1 MNIKDLNSEYGHIQE
16 IIVQNFSP
24 KEGIVMEK
32 FPPPTFVDMLKTVA
46 ISRLIFG
53 KDMNIQIP
61 PNLNYSNYSL
71 YLLAGINDL
80 GGVSPLTIDFVNPEC
95 PWPQVNSMTDEVENL
110 GFELRERLP
119 VYPEFINE
127 EFIDS
132 KVLKLINNHIDETG
146 FVPKENS

>member
-1 MNIKDLNSEYGHIQE
+1 
-16 IIVQNFSP
+16 
-24 KEGIVMEK
+24 
-32 FPPPTFVDMLKTVA
+32 
-46 ISRLIFG
+46 
-53 KDMNIQIP
+53 MNIQIP
-61 PNLNYSNYSL
+61 PNLNYSSYSL